1 MPSRPAHPRISRDRR
16 DSTALQ
22 LAAAALRR
30 RAFHTERHN
39 ALCPAETL
47 GFADVLDAAARDI
60 ESLGLRLRSSLLEV
74 ATAIQQNPFEDPTA
88 PG

>member
-1 MPSRPAHPRISRDRR
+1 MPPRPAHPRISRDRR
-16 DSTALQ
+16 DSTTLQ
-22 LAAAALRR
+22 HAAATLRR

-39 ALCPAETL
+39 GLCPTETL

-60 ESLGLRLRSSLLEV
+60 ESLGLGLRSSLLEV
-74 ATAIQQNPFEDPTA
+74 ATAIRENPLEDPP